1 MSEFITILDG
11 AMGTMLQNAGL
22 ELGARPEIFGMEH
35 PEILEAIQRSYVEAG
50 SDIIYANTFGANAHK
65 LEGTGHT
72 VQELVPAN
80 ISAAKRAAAGRA
92 LVALDVGP
100 IGELMEPLGTL
111 SFDEAYQIYA
121 EMVEAGE
128 AAGADLVVFETM
140 TDLYE
145 VKAAVLAAREH
156 SHLPIWVTM
165 SFEANG
171 RTFTGTT
178 VPAMAATLDGLGVS
192 AIGINCSLGP
202 QEIFPLIQEMRA
214 WTDLPLIVKPNA
226 GLPDP
231 STGEYDMK
239 ADTFARQMRP
249 FLENGVLIL
258 GGCCGTTPDFIA
270 ALSGL
275 RREWI
280 GRGLAQERNG
290 FICPE
295 EIRNNAEWESYTPNE
310 SCLEESPTGGECPG
324 EAGTGALADGR
335 VVSNTVP
342 GREYPNEAGTGVFT
356 GRKTRGL
363 ETTGADAH
371 TSDTVPV
378 RCPLRVKGLE
388 LSAAVTV
395 PETASR
401 PKRRRGVC
409 SAGRMTDFGGVRVI
423 GERINPTGKKRFQQA
438 LRERDLNY
446 IMERAIE
453 QADAGADILDINVG
467 LPGIDEPQLMR
478 EVVQAVQSVVDLP
491 LQIDS
496 SDPAAIETG
505 LRYCNGRAIV
515 NSVNAEPEKLEEILP
530 IVKKYG
536 AAVVGLTM
544 DKDGIPQTAEKRFEL
559 AEKILNAAQS
569 IGIPKEDVLIDCLTL
584 TISAQQE
591 QAVETL
597 KAVRMVH
604 EQLGLHCVLGVSN
617 ISFGLPQRLHITT
630 SFLTQAMY
638 CGLDLPIINPN
649 QTDIMDTVVSFRA
662 LSGED
667 AQCAAYIDRFA
678 GAVTEKKPA
687 SSSKEMTVEDAVLKG
702 LKKET
707 ADITAKLLE
716 TMSELDV
723 INLKLIPALD
733 VVGDKYEKQ
742 QIFLPQLINA
752 ANAAC
757 AGFDLIKDRIAAR
770 GGESVSKGK
779 IVMATVEGDI
789 HDIGKNIVRVVLENY
804 GYQVIDLGRDVP
816 VQKVV
821 DAVIA
826 EDVKLVGLSALMTTT
841 VVSMKKTIEALRASG
856 HECKVMVGG
865 AVLTPEYA
873 EEIGAD
879 YYTKDA
885 KASVD
890 VAKEVLG

>member
-1 MSEFITILDG
+1 MSKLTILDG

-22 ELGARPEIFGMEH
+22 ELGARPEIFGLEH
-35 PEILEAIQRSYVEAG
+35 PDILEGIQRNYVDAG
-50 SDIIYANTFGANAHK
+50 SNIIYANTFGANAHK
-65 LEGTGHT
+65 LRGTGFT
-72 VQELVPAN
+72 VRELLEAN
-80 ISAAKRAAAGRA
+80 IAAAKRAAGDRA
-92 LVALDVGP
+92 KVALDVGP

-111 SFDEAYQIYA
+111 SFEEAYDIYA
-121 EMVEAGE
+121 EMVTIGE
-128 AAGADLVVFETM
+128 KAGADLVVFETM

-145 VKAAVLAAREH
+145 VKAAVLAAREN
-156 SHLPIWVTM
+156 SNLPIWVTM
-165 SFEANG
+165 SFEATG

-178 VPAMAATLDGLGVS
+178 VASMAATLDGLGVD
-192 AIGINCSLGP
+192 AMGINCSLGP
-202 QEIFPLIQEMRA
+202 NEIFPLIQEMRA
-214 WTDLPLIVKPNA
+214 WTDRPLIVKPNA

-231 STGEYDMK
+231 STGNYDMQ
-239 ADTFARQMRP
+239 ADEFAQQMQQ
-249 FLENGVLIL
+249 FLDIGVSIM
-258 GGCCGTTPDFIA
+258 GGCCGTTPEFIA
-270 ALSGL
+270 GL
-275 RREWI
+275 MI
-280 GRGLAQERNG
+280 L
-290 FICPE
+290 PE
-295 EIRNNAEWESYTPNE
+295 AAE
-310 SCLEESPTGGECPG
+310 
-324 EAGTGALADGR
+324 DVR
-335 VVSNTVP
+335 
-342 GREYPNEAGTGVFT
+342 
-356 GRKTRGL
+356 
-363 ETTGADAH
+363 
-371 TSDTVPV
+371 PV
-378 RCPLRVKGLE
+378 RK
-388 LSAAVTV
+388 
-395 PETASR
+395 
-401 PKRRRGVC
+401 RGVC
-409 SAGRMTDFGGVRVI
+409 SASHMTDFDGVRVI

-438 LRERDLNY
+438 LRDRDMNY

-467 LPGIDEPQLMR
+467 LPGLDEPKLMV

-496 SDPAAIETG
+496 SDPEAIEAG
-505 LRYCNGRAIV
+505 LRFCNGRAIV
-515 NSVNAEPEKLEEILP
+515 NSVNAEPEKLEQILP

-544 DKDGIPQTAEKRFEL
+544 DKEGIPQTAEKRFEL
-559 AEKILNAAQS
+559 AEKILNEATA

-591 QAVETL
+591 QARETL

-604 EQLGLHCVLGVSN
+604 EKLGLHCVLGVSN
-617 ISFGLPQRLHITT
+617 ISFGLPKRNHVTT
-630 SFLTQAMY
+630 SFLTQAMH

-649 QTDIMDTVVSFRA
+649 QSDIMDTVYSYRA

-667 AQCAAYIDRFA
+667 DQCAAYIERFA
-678 GAVTEKKPA
+678 NVEEDSGSTS
-687 SSSKEMTVEDAVLKG
+687 SSSKEMTVEAAILKG
-702 LKKET
+702 LKQET
-707 ADITAKLLE
+707 ADLTEKLLE
-716 TMSELDV
+716 KMSELDV
-723 INLKLIPALD
+723 INQRLIPALD

-742 QIFLPQLINA
+742 QIFLPQLINS

-757 AGFDLIKDRIAAR
+757 AGFDLIKDRIAKR

-779 IVMATVEGDI
+779 IIMATVEGDI

-821 DAVIA
+821 DTAIA
-826 EDVKLVGLSALMTTT
+826 EDVRLVGLSALMTTT

-865 AVLTPEYA
+865 AVLTPDYA

-879 YYTKDA
+879 YFTKDA